1 MSRMREFLMRSL
13 RRGTEGKVKRMDKI
27 DEFYASIPR
36 GRCNPCKFSR
46 CIVANGQFMFLGCTH
61 PPYKGKWVAE
71 IKNCPK
77 VAKKD
82 GENNE

>member
-1 MSRMREFLMRSL
+1 MACAKISRIAER
-13 RRGTEGKVKRMDKI
+13 TERRMDKI

-36 GRCNPCKFSR
+36 GRCNPCNFSR

-71 IKNCPK
+71 IKDCPK
-77 VAKKD
+77 DAKKG
-82 GENNE
+82 GETDD